1 MIFKGMLLQ
10 MSNQPLLDA
19 EVAEKPLQM
28 ITYVEPAI
36 PSHTFMKF
44 ELTQQPSFGFLG
56 WMEGRRLVARNTRTT
71 KIKKCQEV
79 RGKHFVDTLSGSC
92 LCQENVTVC
101 MPCNPFWQRMCLPSA
116 KWACCCHVQRWSC
129 RSFTKSLAAP
139 KCMTHVQC
147 EWIPQISTI

>member
-1 MIFKGMLLQ
+1 MLLQ
-10 MSNQPLLDA
+10 MSNLPLLDA

-71 KIKKCQEV
+71 KIKKCREV

-92 LCQENVTVC
+92 LCQENVTVR
-101 MPCNPFWQRMCLPSA
+101 MPCNPFLATDVFA
-116 KWACCCHVQRWSC
+116 KCKVGMLLLCAKVIM
-129 RSFTKSLAAP
+129 SFL
-139 KCMTHVQC
+139 HQV
-147 EWIPQISTI
+147 IISSKMYDPCPMRVNSTDFHNLN